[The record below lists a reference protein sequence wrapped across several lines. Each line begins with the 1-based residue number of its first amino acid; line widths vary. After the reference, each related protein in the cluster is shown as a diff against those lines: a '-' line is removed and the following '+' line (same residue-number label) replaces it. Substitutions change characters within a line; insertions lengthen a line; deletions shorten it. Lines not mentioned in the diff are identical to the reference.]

1 MAPYMNDAVN
11 QPYGDWRD
19 EFHEKGY
26 VVLKGVI
33 PKDRALNYRN
43 KMMDWLGSFDND
55 FDIKNPSTWT
65 KENLPQSFKNGMYL
79 NYCAAHEKYVW
90 EARQYV
96 DMIPVSKTIY

>member
-1 MAPYMNDAVN
+1 MAPYMNDNVD

-19 EFHEKGY
+19 EFYEKGY

-55 FDIKNPSTWT
+55 FDIKEPSTWT
-65 KENLPQSFKNGMYL
+65 TAQRTRNMCGRHDSTWSTFPQYL
-79 NYCAAHEKYVW
+79 W
-90 EARQYV
+90 
-96 DMIPVSKTIY
+96 III